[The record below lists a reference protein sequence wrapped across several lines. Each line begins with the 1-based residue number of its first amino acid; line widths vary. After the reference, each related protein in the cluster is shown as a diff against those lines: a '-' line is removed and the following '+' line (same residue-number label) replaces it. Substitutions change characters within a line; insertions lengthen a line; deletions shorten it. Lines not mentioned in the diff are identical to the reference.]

1 MRKLTQQ
8 TRARADILYLIRS
21 YYRSILIDLTSI
33 PGLNFRHFRFRLP
46 NGSFY
51 KVKRKI
57 HDSSDFRETLIEN
70 EPLDVYYSTA
80 SWLNPHLIASK
91 LDKDILKN
99 VMISCDLAFDID
111 VNEDIKTLEDARVQ
125 AVAINDFLDSK
136 GIKVRYSAFSGS
148 KGFHVVCDDPWRE
161 EIAEEDPRKREMSA
175 IEKRKEIIQEAKER
189 GILFDGKVTIDTRRI
204 IRVPGTIHS
213 KTGLIC
219 TMLSKNEL
227 ESDIETIF
235 KYIETNCS
243 FAPRISQYLREMTAP
258 SAYKISGFK
267 GRLGVRPKPEPN
279 LCYSTFFTNNIP
291 ETRLKIP
298 VLEFGTWMK
307 LENVISVI
315 EKVQENYCLGD
326 IILFGDKTR
335 YWAVSLKAVSQ
346 RRIEKILIASGS
358 LNLNQCMKYGCTYT
372 RVGKSIGVK
381 GEVVQDEPMFI
392 KGLESSF
399 RGQASRTH
407 YEFFTSLGIRFRE
420 QDLDLCGAGKE
431 KLELVHAIIE

>member
-1 MRKLTQQ
+1 MRELTQET
-8 TRARADILYLIRS
+8 TRPDILYLIRS
-21 YYRSILIDLTSI
+21 YYRTNLIDLTSI

-46 NGSFY
+46 NGHFY

-57 HDSSDFRETLIEN
+57 RDSSDFRESLIEN

-80 SWLNPHLIASK
+80 TWLNPHLIASK

-99 VMISCDLAFDID
+99 VMLSCDLAFDID
-111 VNEDIKTLEDARVQ
+111 VNKDIKTLEVARLQ

-136 GIKVRYSAFSGS
+136 GIRVRYSAFSGS
-148 KGFHVVCDDPWRE
+148 KGFHVVCDDPWSE
-161 EIAEEDPRKREMSA
+161 EIAEEDPRKREMCA
-175 IEKRKEIIQEAKER
+175 IEKRKEIVQEAKET

-219 TMLSKNEL
+219 TLLSKNEL

-235 KYIETNCS
+235 KYVENNWS

-258 SAYKISGFK
+258 SAYKISGFM
-267 GRLGVRPKPEPN
+267 GRLGVRPKPEPK

-291 ETRLKIP
+291 GTRLKIP
-298 VLEFGTWMK
+298 ILEFGTWMK
-307 LENVISVI
+307 LEKVLSII
-315 EKVQENYCLGD
+315 EEVQENYGLGD
-326 IILFGDKTR
+326 VLLFGDRTR
-335 YWAVSLKAVSQ
+335 YWAASLKAVSQ
-346 RRIEKILIASGS
+346 RRIEKILFASGS
-358 LNLNQCMKYGCTYT
+358 LNLNQCKKYGCTYT

-381 GEVVQDEPMFI
+381 GEVVDDEPTFI
-392 KGLESSF
+392 KTLKSDF

>member
-1 MRKLTQQ
+1 MNEKKTQP
-8 TRARADILYLIRS
+8 THALDIHYWIRS
-21 YYRSILIDLTSI
+21 YYRSFLIDLTSI

-57 HDSSDFRETLIEN
+57 RNSSDFRETLIEN

-80 SWLNPHLIASK
+80 SWLNPHLIATK

-99 VMISCDLAFDID
+99 VILSCDLAFDID
-111 VNEDIKTLEDARVQ
+111 VNEDIKTLEDARLQ

-136 GIKVRYSAFSGS
+136 GIKVRYTAFSGS

-161 EIAEEDPRKREMSA
+161 EIAEEDPHIREMYA
-175 IEKRKEIIQEAKER
+175 IEKRKEIIQEARER
-189 GILFDGKVTIDTRRI
+189 GNIFDEKVTIDTRRI

-219 TMLSKNEL
+219 TLLSKNEL

-235 KYIETNCS
+235 KYIETNFS

-267 GRLGVRPKPEPN
+267 GRLGVRPKPTF
-279 LCYSTFFTNNIP
+279 CYSTFFTNNIP

-298 VLEFGTWMK
+298 VFEFGTWMK
-307 LENVISVI
+307 LEKVISVI
-315 EKVQENYCLGD
+315 EKVQEKYCLGD
-326 IILFGDKTR
+326 IILFGDRNR

-346 RRIEKILIASGS
+346 RRIEKILRASGS
-358 LNLNQCMKYGCTYT
+358 LNLNQCKKYGCTYT

-381 GEVVQDEPMFI
+381 GEVLQDEPKFI
-392 KGLESSF
+392 KVLTSSF

-407 YEFFTSLGIRFRE
+407 YEFLTSLGIRFRE